1 MSVFNN
7 LLATLAGILS
17 LVLNIYF
24 WIVIVSAVLSWVN
37 PDPYNP
43 IVRAIRGMTE
53 PVFRRL
59 RRTFPFL
66 VVGGMDLAPIAV
78 ILIIYLIQGVVVQ
91 TLYDMAGR
99 VPTLR

>member
-1 MSVFNN
+1 M
-7 LLATLAGILS
+7 LATLAGILS
-17 LVLNIYF
+17 IVLNIYF
-24 WIVIVSAVLSWVN
+24 WIVIISAVLSWVN

-43 IVRAIRGMTE
+43 IVRAIRGLTE

-66 VVGGMDLAPIAV
+66 VVGGMDLTPIAV
-78 ILIIYLIQGVVVQ
+78 ILLIYLLQGVVVQ

-99 VPTLR
+99 VPMLR

>member
-17 LVLNIYF
+17 IVLNIYF
-24 WIVIVSAVLSWVN
+24 WIVIISAVLSWVN

-43 IVRAIRGMTE
+43 IVRAIRGLTE

-66 VVGGMDLAPIAV
+66 VVGGMDLTPIAV
-78 ILIIYLIQGVVVQ
+78 ILLIYLLQGVVVQ

-99 VPTLR
+99 VPMLR

>member
-24 WIVIVSAVLSWVN
+24 WIVIISAALSWVN

-66 VVGGMDLAPIAV
+66 VISGMDLTPIAL
-78 ILIIYLIQGVVVQ
+78 ILLIYLVQGVVVQ

-99 VPTLR
+99 APMLR